1 MSDTPCVLCLTVG
14 EHHVDCPRT
23 LTTIE
28 GRCGSCGS
36 GLMQEHD
43 ESCNSWAMLG
53 KMWALRERYIY
64 QKVMLDQDYAFHMCA
79 SCESAVVGL
88 PKYEIVH
95 LSGCLDRDNVV
106 TAGSMESAM
115 EAVREAREDREAN
128 DALRKAAETARKVI
142 SPKGCNVCRGML
154 AGECRTCGRVKNPD
168 SYPKPKGLAS
178 TRQVGGEHYQKKIQP
193 WDVIETYG
201 LDYFEGNVLKYL
213 LRRKVNRLEDLRKAA
228 HYLEKV
234 IEREGDDHE

>member
-1 MSDTPCVLCLTVG
+1 MSGTPCVICLAVG

-23 LTTIE
+23 LRTVE
-28 GRCGSCGS
+28 DRCGSCGA

-43 ESCNSWAMLG
+43 ETCDSWAMLG
-53 KMWALRERYIY
+53 KMWALREQYVY
-64 QKVMLDQDYAFHMCA
+64 EKVMLAKDYQIHMCA

-88 PKYEIVH
+88 PKEDISH
-95 LSGCLDRDNVV
+95 LSGCRDRGNVV
-106 TAGSMESAM
+106 TAGSMESVLN
-115 EAVREAREDREAN
+115 AVREAREDRKPC
-128 DALRKAAETARKVI
+128 DT
-142 SPKGCNVCRGML
+142 CRGMI
-154 AGECRTCGRVKNPD
+154 AGQCRVCDRIKDPN
-168 SYPKPKGLAS
+168 SYPKLKGLAS